1 MSDRN
6 RNQLPNNLP
15 QLQNLIKR
23 DPDSYF
29 EEFQQQHR
37 HYQSQLQVYQLK
49 PTEHSK
55 DLTDLTMFLCQIA
68 HCYSK
73 ELSGLPI
80 QLTDLLQRHG
90 SQMNPDTRM
99 VLCRGL
105 IILRNRGLMSPTSLL
120 ELFFELFRCQDRA
133 LRQMLYNHI
142 VSDIKSV
149 NAKHKN
155 NKLNTSLQNFMY
167 RMLQDSSSVA
177 ARMSLNVMVELYKK
191 NVWKDAK
198 TVNVIVTGCF
208 SKVTKIMVTAIKF
221 FLGVDEEEDESDSE
235 DDEKIDPKHLLI
247 ADKVNKK
254 TKKRK
259 KKFQRAMKMVK
270 KQKKKHK
277 PETFNFSA
285 LHLVHDPQGFAE
297 KLFKQLD
304 KSNERFEVKLMTMNL
319 ISRLIGVHQLF
330 LFNFYPYLQRFI
342 QPHQR
347 EVTSVLL
354 FAAQATHELV
364 PPEIIQNMVKTI
376 ANNFVTERNSN
387 EVMAVGMNAIREVCA
402 RCPLA
407 MNSDLMQDLAQYKK
421 YRNKAVVA
429 SARSLIQL
437 YRSNN
442 PELLHKKDRGKPTEA
457 SVEVKVKQY
466 GEVVAPDF
474 VQGAEVLA
482 EDSEE
487 AGAESKTAEDDEW
500 ETASEDSDD
509 SDGSWHDVHHSSD
522 EAETVKDEDNPSKNL
537 TSEEKKDRAAGISQ
551 SRLITQS
558 EFQKIR
564 LNQLQREIISA
575 KPAKG
580 KKRKFHEVETGE
592 SENCELISINRIESI
607 QSRPRHDKEAR
618 MATVLAGK
626 TPKEKIRDKKRK
638 RNPKASTTNKEKARL
653 KPYMMVKQKK
663 GVRGK
668 HKRSF
673 REKQLALRDALI
685 KKAKMRR

>member
-49 PTEHSK
+49 PIEHSK

-387 EVMAVGMNAIREVCA
+387 EVMAVGMNAVREVCA

-580 KKRKFHEVETGE
+580 KKRKFQEVETGE

-685 KKAKMRR
+685 KKAKMKR